1 MEVPSQG
8 DSGSRLQGEG
18 FTGREPF
25 LLLLLGA
32 REGGTWADPVWTGC
46 RMRLAASRD
55 ETGVEKKDSAKAGK
69 ETSRRSVSP

>member
-1 MEVPSQG
+1 M
-8 DSGSRLQGEG
+8 L
-18 FTGREPF
+18 EPW
-25 LLLLLGA
+25 
-32 REGGTWADPVWTGC
+32 EDPVWMGC